1 MNNTSTIDYLS
12 SFRVMNYAVF
22 DFIASFIGMFILA
35 KIFKLKM
42 KKSMLLTIPL
52 SVVSHILVDNITPL
66 TKQTIGEGNYLV
78 KLIMIILIISAFVV
92 E

>member
-1 MNNTSTIDYLS
+1 MNNTSTINYLR
-12 SFRVMNYAVF
+12 SFRVINYAVF

-35 KIFKLKM
+35 KIFKWNM
-42 KKSMLLTIPL
+42 KKTMLLTIPL

-78 KLIMIILIISAFVV
+78 KIIMIILVISAFMV

>member
-1 MNNTSTIDYLS
+1 MNNISTIDYLR
-12 SFRVMNYAVF
+12 SFRVINYAIF
-22 DFIASFIGMFILA
+22 DFIASFIGMYILA
-35 KIFKLKM
+35 KIFKWNM
-42 KKSMLLTIPL
+42 KKVMLLTIPL

-78 KLIMIILIISAFVV
+78 KIIMIILVISAFVV

>member
-1 MNNTSTIDYLS
+1 MNNTSTIDYLR

-35 KIFKLKM
+35 KIFKLNM

>member
-35 KIFKLKM
+35 KIFKLNM